1 MSTVAFDRGSRSS
14 GEPDPQSNTLVD
26 ICSGGPSRRHGD
38 GPLLLVIRRSRPVPQ
53 LDEERLMTTTAE
65 TPAPAA
71 ADGPSPEQLLR
82 RIADLRPLLRANAA
96 KAETDRRV
104 PDENIDALRA
114 ADIFRIMQPR
124 RWGGL
129 ETDFTT
135 FMKISEEVGRGD
147 GSTAWVAALMNVC
160 SWLIGL
166 YPEQAQRDVWADDPD
181 ARACGV
187 VAPTAE
193 TRATDGGQIVTGSWG
208 FASGSAHSTWALLG
222 IPVVDASGQHVDQ
235 GLALIPM
242 SELTVKDTWF
252 VAGLQGTASNTLVAE
267 DVFVPDHRI
276 LSVGKALGGEYAT
289 EHTDEALYHSAFVPV
304 LALILVGPQIGMAR
318 AALDVVSESLAKRKP
333 ISYTFYEDSAAAPTT
348 QLNVAEAAELIDTA
362 HLHAMRAAADIDGWA
377 SSLEYMDRLTRTRVR
392 MDTGY
397 IARRC
402 REAIDLLV
410 STGGASSFG
419 QQNPLQRIWRDQE
432 TGSRHAVVNPS
443 IAAEIYGRELLGQ
456 QDQITALI

>member
-1 MSTVAFDRGSRSS
+1 
-14 GEPDPQSNTLVD
+14 
-26 ICSGGPSRRHGD
+26 
-38 GPLLLVIRRSRPVPQ
+38 
-53 LDEERLMTTTAE
+53 MTTSAE
-65 TPAPAA
+65 SAPVVSV
-71 ADGPSPEQLLR
+71 DEPNTQELVR
-82 RIADLRPLLRANAA
+82 RVAELQPQLRANAA
-96 KAETDRRV
+96 QAEADRRV
-104 PDENIDALRA
+104 PDENIECLREA
-114 ADIFRIMQPR
+114 GVFRIMQPR

-135 FMKISEEVGRGD
+135 FMKISEEIGRGD
-147 GSTAWVAALMNVC
+147 GSTAWVTALMNIC

-166 YPEQAQRDVWADDPD
+166 YPEQAQREVWGVDPE

-187 VAPTAE
+187 LAPTAE
-193 TRATDGGQIVTGSWG
+193 TRAVDGGQIVSGSWG
-208 FASGSAHSTWALLG
+208 FASGSAHSAWALLG
-222 IPVVDASGQHVDQ
+222 IPVVDASGQQVDQ

-242 SELTVKDTWF
+242 SDLTVKDTWF
-252 VAGLQGTASNTLVAE
+252 VAGLRGTASNTLVAE
-267 DVFVPDHRI
+267 ELFVPDHRI
-276 LSVGKALGGEYAT
+276 LSVGKALDGEYGT
-289 EHTDEALYHSAFVPV
+289 ERKEEALYHSAFVPV

-318 AALDVVSESLAKRKP
+318 AALDVVSESLAKHKP

-348 QLNVAEAAELIDTA
+348 QLNLAEATQLIDTA
-362 HLHAMRAAADIDGWA
+362 HLHAIRAASDVDEWA

-410 STGGASSFG
+410 SIAGASTFG
-419 QQNPLQRIWRDQE
+419 EKNPLQRIWRDQE

-456 QDQITALI
+456 HDQITPLI

>member
-1 MSTVAFDRGSRSS
+1 
-14 GEPDPQSNTLVD
+14 
-26 ICSGGPSRRHGD
+26 
-38 GPLLLVIRRSRPVPQ
+38 
-53 LDEERLMTTTAE
+53 MTTAAE
-65 TPAPAA
+65 TPAAVTVDEPTR
-71 ADGPSPEQLLR
+71 EQLLR
-82 RIADLRPLLRANAA
+82 RVADLRPLLRANAA
-96 KAETDRRV
+96 RAESDRRV
-104 PDENIDALRA
+104 PDENIEALRA

-129 ETDFTT
+129 ETDFST
-135 FMKISEEVGRGD
+135 FMRVSEEVGRGD
-147 GSTAWVAALMNVC
+147 GSTAWVTALMNVC

-166 YPEQAQRDVWADDPD
+166 YPEQAQRDVWADDPH

-193 TRATDGGQIVTGSWG
+193 TRAVEGGQVVTGAWG
-208 FASGSAHSTWALLG
+208 FASGSAHSSWALLG
-222 IPVVDASGQHVDQ
+222 IPVVDAAGQQVDQ

-242 SELTVKDTWF
+242 SDLTLKDTWF
-252 VAGLQGTASNTLVAE
+252 VAGLRGTASNTLVADE
-267 DVFVPDHRI
+267 VFVPDHRI

-333 ISYTFYEDSAAAPTT
+333 ISYTFYEDSQAAPTT
-348 QLNVAEAAELIDTA
+348 QLNLAEAAELIDTA
-362 HLHAMRAAADIDGWA
+362 HLHAVRAAADIDEWA
-377 SSLEYMDRLTRTRVR
+377 SSLEHMDRLTRTRVR

-410 STGGASSFG
+410 SIGGASSFG
-419 QQNPLQRIWRDQE
+419 EKNPLQRIWRDQE

-456 QDQITALI
+456 DEQITALI

>member
-1 MSTVAFDRGSRSS
+1 
-14 GEPDPQSNTLVD
+14 
-26 ICSGGPSRRHGD
+26 
-38 GPLLLVIRRSRPVPQ
+38 
-53 LDEERLMTTTAE
+53 MTTTAE
-65 TPAPAA
+65 NPVAVDT
-71 ADGPSPEQLLR
+71 DGPSPELLLR
-82 RIADLRPLLRANAA
+82 RVAELRPLLRDNATQ
-96 KAETDRRV
+96 AETDRQV
-104 PDENIDALRA
+104 PDENIEALRA
-114 ADIFRIMQPR
+114 ADVFRIMQPR

-129 ETDFTT
+129 ETDFST
-135 FMKISEEVGRGD
+135 FMKVSEEIGRGD
-147 GSTAWVAALMNVC
+147 GSTGWVSALMNVC

-166 YPEQAQRDVWADDPD
+166 YPEQAQRDVWGDDPA

-193 TRATDGGQIVTGSWG
+193 TRAVDGGQIVSGSWG

-222 IPVVDASGQHVDQ
+222 IPVVDAAGAQIDQ

-242 SELTVKDTWF
+242 SDLTLKDTWF
-252 VAGLQGTASNTLVAE
+252 VAGLRGTASNTLVADE
-267 DVFVPDHRI
+267 IFVPDHRI
-276 LSVGKALGGEYAT
+276 LSVGNALGGEYAT

-318 AALDVVSESLAKRKP
+318 AALDVVAEGLAKHKP
-333 ISYTFYEDSAAAPTT
+333 ISYTFYEDSQAAPTT
-348 QLNVAEAAELIDTA
+348 QLNLAEAAQLIDTA
-362 HLHAMRAAADIDGWA
+362 ELHAQRAAADIDQWA
-377 SSLEYMDRLTRTRVR
+377 TSRQYMDRLTRTRVR

-410 STGGASSFG
+410 SIGGASSFG
-419 QQNPLQRIWRDQE
+419 EKNPLQRIWRDQE

-456 QDQITALI
+456 DEQITALI

>member
-1 MSTVAFDRGSRSS
+1 
-14 GEPDPQSNTLVD
+14 
-26 ICSGGPSRRHGD
+26 
-38 GPLLLVIRRSRPVPQ
+38 
-53 LDEERLMTTTAE
+53 MTTTAE
-65 TPAPAA
+65 TPASVTVDQRSRA
-71 ADGPSPEQLLR
+71 ELLR
-82 RIADLRPLLRANAA
+82 RVADLRPLLRANAA
-96 KAETDRRV
+96 RAETDRRV
-104 PDENIDALRA
+104 PDEIIEALRA
-114 ADIFRIMQPR
+114 ADVFRIMQPR

-135 FMKISEEVGRGD
+135 FMKISEEIGRGD
-147 GSTAWVAALMNVC
+147 GSTGWVAALMNVC
-160 SWLIGL
+160 GWLIGL
-166 YPEQAQRDVWADDPD
+166 YPEQAQRDVWADDPH

-193 TRATDGGQIVTGSWG
+193 TRAVDGGHIVSGSWG
-208 FASGSAHSTWALLG
+208 FASGSAHSSWALLG
-222 IPVVDASGQHVDQ
+222 IPVVDAAGQQIDQ
-235 GLALIPM
+235 ALALIPM
-242 SELTVKDTWF
+242 RDLTVKDTWF
-252 VAGLQGTASNTLVAE
+252 VAGLQGTASNTLVSDE
-267 DVFVPDHRI
+267 VFVPDHRI

-289 EHTDEALYHSAFVPV
+289 EHTGEALYHSAFVPV

-318 AALDVVSESLAKRKP
+318 AALDVVSESLAKGKP
-333 ISYTFYEDSAAAPTT
+333 ISYTFYENSAAAPTT

-362 HLHAMRAAADIDGWA
+362 HLHAMRAAADIDDWA
-377 SSLEYMDRLTRTRVR
+377 ASLDYMDRLTRTRVR

-419 QQNPLQRIWRDQE
+419 QKNPLQRIWRDQE

-456 QDQITALI
+456 EEQITALI

>member
-1 MSTVAFDRGSRSS
+1 
-14 GEPDPQSNTLVD
+14 
-26 ICSGGPSRRHGD
+26 
-38 GPLLLVIRRSRPVPQ
+38 
-53 LDEERLMTTTAE
+53 MTTTAE
-65 TPAPAA
+65 NPVAVDT
-71 ADGPSPEQLLR
+71 DGPSPELLLR
-82 RIADLRPLLRANAA
+82 RVAELRPLLRGNAA
-96 KAETDRRV
+96 QAETDRQV
-104 PDENIDALRA
+104 PDENIEALRA
-114 ADIFRIMQPR
+114 ADVFRIMQPR

-129 ETDFTT
+129 ETDFST
-135 FMKISEEVGRGD
+135 FMKVSEEIGRGD
-147 GSTAWVAALMNVC
+147 GSTGWVSALMNVC

-166 YPEQAQRDVWADDPD
+166 YPEQAQRDVWGDDPA

-193 TRATDGGQIVTGSWG
+193 TRAVDGGQIVSGSWG

-222 IPVVDASGQHVDQ
+222 IPVVDAAGAQIDQ

-242 SELTVKDTWF
+242 SDLTLKDTWF
-252 VAGLQGTASNTLVAE
+252 VAGLRGTASNTLVADE
-267 DVFVPDHRI
+267 IFVPDHRI
-276 LSVGKALGGEYAT
+276 LSVGNALGGEYAT

-318 AALDVVSESLAKRKP
+318 AALDVVAESLAKHKP
-333 ISYTFYEDSAAAPTT
+333 ISYTFYEDSQAAPTT
-348 QLNVAEAAELIDTA
+348 QLNLAEAAQLIDTA
-362 HLHAMRAAADIDGWA
+362 ELHAQRAAADIDQWA
-377 SSLEYMDRLTRTRVR
+377 TSRQYMDRLTRTRVR

-410 STGGASSFG
+410 SIGGASSFG
-419 QQNPLQRIWRDQE
+419 EKNPLQRIWRDQE

-456 QDQITALI
+456 DEQITALI